1 MSVLRRIVQ
10 SPTVSN
16 AAKAFIPYPLGREPS
31 SVPKIF
37 PIYETYID
45 RRPISLR
52 YRVTAMI
59 EMCNLD
65 EAATISHLAVVDR
78 FRNDRDTV
86 FICNSV
92 IGAMC
97 KAKRY
102 EEALSLFNYFFNES
116 QVLPNT
122 LSCNLIMKAH
132 CDQGRVDVALELYR
146 HMVLDGRVSPGIETY
161 KILTEA
167 LVAAKRFDEACALER
182 SMKRR
187 SFMVYDILIRGFLDA
202 GRFVEASQIFEDLKE
217 PNSRLPWREYH
228 KAIAVFSASF
238 MRYWLKQGK
247 DEEAMEIYKGLDK
260 PMLQVNPIVGNRILQ
275 VLVEH
280 GKKTVALDLFEEMI
294 CNSET
299 VDIIFKGF
307 SDTIVPFD
315 FEWLGVGCYGT
326 MIKRLCEQGRV
337 SEAEELFADM
347 FSDVE
352 RDEHLMAA
360 GPDVSTFRAM
370 INGYVKVGRVDDA
383 MNMLDKMKISTL
395 RKLAIHRAS

>member
-1 MSVLRRIVQ
+1 MSVVRRIVQ
-10 SPTVSN
+10 NPTVT
-16 AAKAFIPYPLGREPS
+16 KAFIRYPVGREPCS
-31 SVPKIF
+31 LP
-37 PIYETYID
+37 PIIINPMYMDRID
-45 RRPISLR
+45 RRPIPLR
-52 YRVTAMI
+52 YRVTALI

-65 EAATISHLAVVDR
+65 EAATMSHLAVEDR

-97 KAKRY
+97 EAKRY
-102 EEALSLFNYFFNES
+102 GEVISLFNYFFNES
-116 QVLPNT
+116 QILPNT

-146 HMVLDGRVSPGIETY
+146 HMVLDGRVSPGIATY
-161 KILTEA
+161 EILTEA
-167 LVAAKRFDEACALER
+167 LVVAKRFDEACALAR
-182 SMKRR
+182 SMTRP

-202 GRFVEASQIFEDLKE
+202 GRFLEASQIFEEQKE
-217 PNSRLPWREYH
+217 PNTTRLPWGDYD

-238 MRYWLKQGK
+238 MRYWFRQGK
-247 DEEAMEIYKGLDK
+247 DEEAMEIYKGLGK
-260 PMLQVNPIVGNRILQ
+260 RVGTIVGNRVLQ

-280 GKKTVALDLFEEMI
+280 GKKTVALDLFEKMK

-299 VDIIFKGF
+299 LDIIFKGF
-307 SDTIVPFD
+307 SDTIIPFN
-315 FEWLGVGCYGT
+315 FHSLWLHVGLYRT

-337 SEAEELFADM
+337 SEAEKLFAKV
-347 FSDVE
+347 FKDVE

-370 INGYVKVGRVDDA
+370 INGYVKVGRVHDA
-383 MNMLDKMKISTL
+383 MQMLDEMKVSTL